1 MKFVR
6 MVTDTS
12 QMNPT
17 PDHRPVSARELG
29 EHLLRLAAA
38 DEDDHADLLCDS
50 IERCWTEQTLR
61 Q

>member
-1 MKFVR
+1 